1 MVTLSNHDVVAR
13 SGHHKQKHR
22 QIALAVFKN
31 SKSLMA

>member
-1 MVTLSNHDVVAR
+1 VAR

-31 SKSLMA
+31 SKSPMA